1 MNELE
6 NLELKISKLLRWGV
20 IFAGVLMLV
29 GWVSQINLLGNPFFN
44 FKQYDHIPLND
55 LLKLHYYHKHWGVL
69 ISYAGLAA
77 LISLPLIRVFLTAI
91 IFIKQKE
98 FALAMIA
105 MVVLIGLIVSMSLGI
120 EL

>member
-6 NLELKISKLLRWGV
+6 NLELKISKFLRAGV
-20 IFAGVLMLV
+20 ILAGVVMLV
-29 GWVSQINLLGNPFFN
+29 GWVWEIKLTGNPFFN
-44 FKQYDHIPLND
+44 FTQYDNLS
-55 LLKLHYYHKHWGVL
+55 LLKLLKFHFYHKDWGIL
-69 ISYAGLAA
+69 ISYAGLAI

-105 MVVLIGLIVSMSLGI
+105 GLVLLGLLVSMSLGI

>member
-6 NLELKISKLLRWGV
+6 NLELKISKFLRFGV
-20 IFAGVLMLV
+20 IFAGVVMLI
-29 GWVSQINLLGNPFFN
+29 GWVSQIKLSGNPFFS
-44 FKQYDHIPLND
+44 FKQYDYIPFSD
-55 LLKLHYYHKHWGVL
+55 LLKFHIYHKHWGVL
-69 ISYAGLAA
+69 TSYAGLGI

-98 FALAMIA
+98 YALAMIA
-105 MVVLIGLIVSMSLGI
+105 GVVLLGLIVSMSLGI